1 MKQSRR
7 WAAMGAAVILALSV
21 VTGCSSSNDDE
32 PSQPD
37 QSLRQALPASI
48 RDAGTLTVGT
58 SGPYA
63 PLVFEQGGELTGFDV
78 DVVRAIAEKLGL
90 TADLTQAPFADLLPG
105 VADGAFDSAARGM
118 FATLER
124 QQTVDQVTYYSAGTQ
139 WLSKAG
145 SDLDP
150 NDACG
155 KRIGALNDTHQFT
168 VELPAKS
175 SACTDTGGE
184 AIAIIGFDDFDQAV
198 EALAKSPDQGG
209 VDGISADSPVVQYA
223 AKTSDGKLDTA
234 GAPFDTEPYAIAVK
248 KDSALG
254 PVVQKAVQQLIDDGE
269 LRKIAEKWGLEDGLI
284 ETSLLN
290 GALI

>member
-7 WAAMGAAVILALSV
+7 WAATGAAVILAVSA
-21 VTGCSSSNDDE
+21 VTGCSSSNDE
-32 PSQPD
+32 PTPPD
-37 QSLRQALPASI
+37 QSLRQALPANI

-63 PLVFEQGGELTGFDV
+63 PLVFEQSGELTGFDV
-78 DVVRAIAEKLGL
+78 EVVRAVAERLGL
-90 TADLTQAPFADLLPG
+90 NAEFTQAPFADLLPG
-105 VADGAFDSAARGM
+105 VADGSFDSAARGM
-118 FATLER
+118 FATLQR

-139 WLSKAG
+139 WLGRAG
-145 SDLDP
+145 ADLDP

-155 KRIGALNDTHQFT
+155 KRIGAAEGTVQFT

-175 SACTDTGGE
+175 AACTDTGSE
-184 AIAIIGFDDFDQAV
+184 AIEIIGFDDFDQAV
-198 EALAKSPDQGG
+198 DALAKDPDQGG
-209 VDGISADSPVVQYA
+209 IDGISADSPVVQYA
-223 AKTSDGKLDTA
+223 AKTSDGKFDTA

-269 LRKIAEKWGLEDGLI
+269 LRKIAEKWGLEAGLI